1 MLAYLSFKQIVANGQ
16 RRMVPLSQA
25 ALTLLCSELF
35 KNLNN
40 SEQ

>member
-1 MLAYLSFKQIVANGQ
+1 MLAYLSFKQIFANWQ
-16 RRMVPLSQA
+16 RRKVHFSQA
-25 ALTLLCSELF
+25 APTLVCSELF